1 MTDSE
6 LGFGAWVCCFGLGG
20 GDASEVTRGL
30 NEKRESTPCKDER
43 KCDEIMS
50 LESDW
55 GMFKS

>member
-20 GDASEVTRGL
+20 GDASEVVTRGL

-43 KCDEIMS
+43 KCD
-50 LESDW
+50 
-55 GMFKS
+55 